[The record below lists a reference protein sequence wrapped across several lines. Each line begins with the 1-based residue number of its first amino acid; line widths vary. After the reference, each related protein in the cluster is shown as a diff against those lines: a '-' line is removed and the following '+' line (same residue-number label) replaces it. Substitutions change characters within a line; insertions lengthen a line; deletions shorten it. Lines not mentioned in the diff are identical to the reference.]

1 MSTTAPTLGRPRRWD
16 AAFSD
21 DMTDADVSRL
31 LALSPFKDMNP
42 ESFPGSAPLRD
53 ILKNDTCIRS
63 FKKGE
68 IIVREGDYGNS
79 AFMVL
84 AGAAQVVLSPGL
96 PPSVMGRKERTKPGI
111 FRAIAQLWSNNSESE
126 VARKSARGGQSTK
139 TNGEKDEVHIILQ
152 DIPAV
157 LDKHKTVSLEAGVV
171 FGEIAALSRIPRTA
185 SIFARD
191 DGTELIEIRWQ
202 GLRDLMKYD
211 SRLRADVDRIY
222 RKNALSTAL
231 NEIPFMKFLSED
243 AKKKVAA
250 ATQFETYGD
259 YEWSGKY
266 KDLLKSGAPTAKE
279 PVVAAEGDYPNSVVI
294 VRTGFARVTQRYGD
308 GHRTLN
314 YLGAGQVYGFEE
326 IAHNWR
332 NPNRTATLQY
342 TLRVMGYTHILVI
355 PAPVIE
361 EFVLPSIPKDK
372 LPPVIEETGGTRTP
386 FARALAPEKAKP
398 DAMPLNG
405 TAAGAQIRPDLMEFL
420 TQNRFFNGTEAML
433 IDMDHCTRCDD
444 CVRACAAT
452 HDNNPRFLRHGPIH
466 DNIMVAQACMH
477 CTDPVCMIGCP
488 TGAIHRDSFGGQVVI
503 NPDTCIGCTAC
514 ANNCPYGNI
523 RMVEARDEDG
533 AILTAADS
541 KPILKATKCDL
552 CIDQPGGPACVRACP
567 HDALVRVDLNTLDGL
582 VDWLKR

>member
-1 MSTTAPTLGRPRRWD
+1 MSTLASSLGRPRRWD

-21 DMTDADVSRL
+21 DMTDADVARL
-31 LALSPFKDMNP
+31 LALAPFRDMNP
-42 ESFPGSAPLRD
+42 ESFPGSAPLREV
-53 ILKNDTCIRS
+53 LQNDTRLRR

-79 AFMVL
+79 AFMVV
-84 AGAAQVVLSPGL
+84 AGAGQVVIAPGL
-96 PPSVMGRKERTKPGI
+96 PPSAVGRRESKRRGL
-111 FRAIAQLWSNNSESE
+111 FRSIAQLWTNPDEPE
-126 VARKSARGGQSTK
+126 VSPKSARQGIVTTKGNGG
-139 TNGEKDEVHIILQ
+139 NDEIHIILQ

-157 LDKHKTVSLEAGVV
+157 LNNHRTASLEAGAF

-185 SIFARD
+185 TIYARD
-191 DGTELIEIRWQ
+191 EGTELLEVRWQ

-211 SRLRADVDRIY
+211 PKLRAYIDRIY
-222 RKNALSTAL
+222 RERALSTAL
-231 NEIPFMKFLSED
+231 SEIPFMKHLPEE
-243 AKKKVAA
+243 AQQKVAA

-259 YEWSGKY
+259 YEWSGKF
-266 KDLLKSGAPTAKE
+266 KDMAKSGAPAAKE
-279 PVVAAEGDYPNSVVI
+279 QVVAAEDDYPNSVVI

-332 NPNRTATLQY
+332 NPDDPLTLRY

-355 PAPVIE
+355 PAAVIE
-361 EFVLPSIPKDK
+361 EFVLPSMPERD
-372 LPPVIEETGGTRTP
+372 LPPRTVKAEGTQP
-386 FARALAPEKAKP
+386 LFASPTAVPTAKRQ
-398 DAMPLNG
+398 DA
-405 TAAGAQIRPDLMEFL
+405 AAGSPIGPALMEFL
-420 TQNRFFNGTEAML
+420 TQNRLFNGTEAML
-433 IDMDHCTRCDD
+433 INLDRCTRCDD

-466 DNIMVAQACMH
+466 ENLMVAQACMH

-488 TGAIHRDSFGGQVVI
+488 TGAIHRDSFGGQVVV
-503 NPDTCIGCTAC
+503 NPSTCIGCTAC

-523 RMVEARDEDG
+523 RMVETRDDDG
-533 AILTAADS
+533 EILVAGDA

-552 CIDQPGGPACVRACP
+552 CVDQKGGPACTRACP
-567 HDALVRVDLNTLDGL
+567 HDALQRLNLNTLDEL
-582 VDWLKR
+582 ADWLRR

>member
-42 ESFPGSAPLRD
+42 DSFPGSAPLRD

-96 PPSVMGRKERTKPGI
+96 PPSVMGRKERTKPGV
-111 FRAIAQLWSNNSESE
+111 FRAIAQLWSNHRESE
-126 VARKSARGGQSTK
+126 VARKSARGVQTTK
-139 TNGEKDEVHIILQ
+139 TAGGKDEVHIILQ

-157 LDKHKTVSLEAGVV
+157 LGKHKTVSLEAGVV

-243 AKKKVAA
+243 AKKKVAD

-332 NPNRTATLQY
+332 NPNHTATLQY

-372 LPPVIEETGGTRTP
+372 LPPVIEEIEGTRSP
-386 FARALAPEKAKP
+386 FARAAAPQKPKP

-466 DNIMVAQACMH
+466 ENIMVAQACMH

-488 TGAIHRDSFGGQVVI
+488 TGAIHRDSFGGQVVV

-533 AILTAADS
+533 VILAAADS

-552 CIDQPGGPACVRACP
+552 CIDQLGGPACVRACP
-567 HDALVRVDLNTLDGL
+567 HDALKRVDLNTLDEL